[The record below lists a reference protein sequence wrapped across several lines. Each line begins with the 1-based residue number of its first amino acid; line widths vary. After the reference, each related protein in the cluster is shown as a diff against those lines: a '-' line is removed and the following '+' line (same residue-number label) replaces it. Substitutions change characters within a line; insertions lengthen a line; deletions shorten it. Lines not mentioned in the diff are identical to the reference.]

1 MYEDVNDCK
10 RQFELGAICA
20 LSSGCVTNESEGE
33 RELMSNRRSKDTA
46 RSVRV
51 ASVARKTAQ
60 VAAASERPKGREA
73 EFLKA
78 ALGLFAE
85 SNFASVTIK
94 DIAQSLGVNTAL
106 IYYYFENKT
115 DLFRAAIDF
124 ALENAFANMCAI
136 ESGSAD
142 PADLISA
149 WLDNHVDRYADI
161 HHFVKIALDYKGSPE
176 RDPAVDAT
184 IASFYAKER
193 ELLSRFIRLGIDQG
207 RFKRVDPGRM
217 AQFISTHL
225 DGCMVR
231 MVILPDFPLKAAV
244 GDLHRLVLGHLECDV
259 PPKAAP
265 KSRR

>member
-1 MYEDVNDCK
+1 
-10 RQFELGAICA
+10 
-20 LSSGCVTNESEGE
+20 
-33 RELMSNRRSKDTA
+33 MSNRKSKDVA

-51 ASVARKTAQ
+51 GSATRKAAQ
-60 VAAASERPKGREA
+60 VPIAPERPKGREA

-78 ALGLFAE
+78 ALSLFAE

-124 ALENAFANMCAI
+124 ALENAFANMRAI
-136 ESGSAD
+136 DNGSED

-161 HHFVKIALDYKGSPE
+161 HHFVKIALDYKGSSE

-184 IASFYAKER
+184 IANFYAKER

-231 MVILPDFPLKAAV
+231 MVILPDFPLKTAV
-244 GDLHRLVLGHLECDV
+244 GDLHRFVLGHLEYDASSK
-259 PPKAAP
+259 PAP